1 MRDTPKSQS
10 AQYLRA
16 SMYEV
21 LGIAPTASDEEVHA
35 AYRRVVKRAHPDAGG
50 SQRAFLRVN
59 AAYRVLSDPGM
70 RRAHDLWLAH
80 LLDAYDQ
87 PGRSGGARSPQGRG
101 TPGGHTTDGRPTSGR
116 RPGSGGRPNPGAPG
130 TSGRWGPPGDQTGTA
145 GPPGTGPGSP
155 GPWTGAGA
163 GPTSGKGYD
172 PAGPYDPSGQYD
184 PTGQYGPTGQGA
196 GNGPLPASS
205 PGGRR
210 RARRRPQPADG
221 LPGQPGEPGQPET
234 WATWSDEE
242 RTAWGPDRRARRR
255 YLVSMALCLA
265 LFALAGAVVRLYSI
279 PVALG
284 MTAAAMV
291 IPPLAV
297 FAVNTARRR

>member
-80 LLDAYDQ
+80 LLDAYDE
-87 PGRSGGARSPQGRG
+87 PGRSGGNRSPQGRG
-101 TPGGHTTDGRPTSGR
+101 TPGGRTGSGGRAGSAAPDPSGRSGRPDATAPGQAQAGGSGAPAPGAGSPDAWAGAAGAAGAGSGPFGASSGPRGADSGPFGSADGTLGGQENLDEPGHRGATSGR
-116 RPGSGGRPNPGAPG
+116 RRS
-130 TSGRWGPPGDQTGTA
+130 
-145 GPPGTGPGSP
+145 
-155 GPWTGAGA
+155 
-163 GPTSGKGYD
+163 
-172 PAGPYDPSGQYD
+172 
-184 PTGQYGPTGQGA
+184 
-196 GNGPLPASS
+196 
-205 PGGRR
+205 RR
-210 RARRRPQPADG
+210 RAQSADSTVWQSDQPDI
-221 LPGQPGEPGQPET
+221 
-234 WATWSDEE
+234 WAAWSDDEA
-242 RTAWGPDRRARRR
+242 TAWSPSRRARHR
-255 YLVSMALCLA
+255 YLISMALCLT
-265 LFALAGAVVRLYSI
+265 LFVLAGAVVRLYSI

-284 MTAAAMV
+284 MTAAAMI

-297 FAVNTARRR
+297 FAVNTSRRR